1 MPRENSQNPGAGR
14 YFEVRAARIMGEA
27 LGVRLLLDHALPIG
41 EPPKLHKFDF
51 GTEAGTHV
59 GEAKYYTWTE
69 TGNAPSAKLGFLN
82 QAVFYLSFLPETS
95 ERFIVMRRHTH
106 PRRKETLAE
115 YWYRTDRH
123 LLRGVRVFEIEDETD
138 RVFEVTA
145 SGSAPVA
152 AVIDDGGQS

>member
-1 MPRENSQNPGAGR
+1 MPRDNSQNPAAGR
-14 YFEVRAARIMGEA
+14 AFEVRAARIMGDVF
-27 LGVRLLLDHALPIG
+27 GVPLLLDHALPIG

-51 GTEAGTHV
+51 GTEGGTHV

-82 QAVFYLSFLPETS
+82 QAVFYLSFLPDTS
-95 ERFIVMRRHTH
+95 VRFVVMRKHRH
-106 PRRKETLAE
+106 PKRGETLAE

-138 RVFEVTA
+138 KVFEITA
-145 SGSAPVA
+145 TGTVP
-152 AVIDDGGQS
+152 I